1 MADVA
6 ESGPHAARMRE
17 LIMGFRASQLI
28 YVAAKLGLA
37 DRLAAGPQS
46 ATTLASVVGAAPQPL
61 YRLLRAL
68 ASIGIFAETANGM
81 FELTPSARLLQHDVP
96 GSLRSTALLYGDEV
110 FWAAYGG
117 MIHSVRTG
125 EPAFEHRHGE
135 PMYAYLA
142 GHAGTA
148 SLFDAAMSGF
158 SEREVVAIL
167 AAYDFSGFTT
177 VVDVGGGQGTLLAAL
192 LEAYPRLRGIIL
204 DRNEVAEG
212 AGRLLAQAGLTERAT
227 FVAGNFF
234 QAVPPNGD
242 AYLLKSVI
250 HNWDD
255 AAARSILANCRQAMR
270 PDARLIVMERVVP
283 PAGVPSEAKLF
294 DINMLVTVGGQERTE
309 EQYRELFDMAGFDMT
324 RIKATTSPLTLIEGV
339 PLRTRSGTH
348 G

>member
-1 MADVA
+1 MGDIAGSD
-6 ESGPHAARMRE
+6 PHAARMRE

-37 DRLAAGPQS
+37 DHLSAGPQS
-46 ATTLASVVGAAPQPL
+46 AIALACAVGAAAQPL

-81 FELTPSARLLQHDVP
+81 FELTPLARFLRHDVA
-96 GSLRSTALLYGDEV
+96 GSLKSTALLYGDEV
-110 FWAAYGG
+110 FWAAYGE

-125 EPAFEHRHGE
+125 EPAFDHRHGE
-135 PMYAYLA
+135 SMYAYLA

-158 SEREVVAIL
+158 SEREVAAIL
-167 AAYDFSGFTT
+167 AAYDFSEFATI
-177 VVDVGGGQGTLLAAL
+177 VDVGGGQGTLLAAL
-192 LEAYPRLRGIIL
+192 LGTYPHLRGVIL

-234 QAVPPNGD
+234 QAVPPGGD
-242 AYLLKSVI
+242 GYLLKSVI

-255 AAARSILANCRQAMR
+255 AAARSILRNCRKAMR
-270 PDARLIVMERVVP
+270 PDAHLIVMERVIP
-283 PAGVPSEAKLF
+283 TANVPSEAKLF
-294 DINMLVTVGGQERTE
+294 DINMLVTVGGKERTE
-309 EQYRELFDMAGFDMT
+309 EQYRGLFDTAGFDVAGIT
-324 RIKATTSPLTLIEGV
+324 ATASPLTLIEGV
-339 PLRTRSGTH
+339 PIRTRSGTH